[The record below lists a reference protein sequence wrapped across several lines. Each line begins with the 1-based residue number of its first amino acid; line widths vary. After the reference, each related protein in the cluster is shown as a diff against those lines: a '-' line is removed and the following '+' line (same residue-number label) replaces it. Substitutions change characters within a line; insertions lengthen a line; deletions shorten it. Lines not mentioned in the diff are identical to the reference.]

1 MTKDELTTKIKIKK
15 IAALSYVADDC
26 DDVNAEHRVM
36 FYHLIEAIFDEVLES
51 VKQLKEA

>member
-15 IAALSYVADDC
+15 IATLAYVADEC
-26 DDVNAEHRVM
+26 DDVKAKHQLR
-36 FYHLIEAIFDEVLES
+36 FYRMIEAIFDEVLED